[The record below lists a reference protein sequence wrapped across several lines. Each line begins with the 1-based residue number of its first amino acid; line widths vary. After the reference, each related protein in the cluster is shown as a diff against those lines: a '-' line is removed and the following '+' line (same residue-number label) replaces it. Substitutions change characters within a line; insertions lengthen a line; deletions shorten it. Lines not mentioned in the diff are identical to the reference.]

1 MSNSELKYLRTGLEI
16 AVIGMAGR
24 FPGARNIHE
33 FWNNLKNGVESI
45 SFFSDE
51 ELIEARV
58 EPGLLEDP
66 NYVKAGSFL
75 ENIEYFDALFF
86 DYTAREGQMMDPQF
100 RFLHEC
106 SWEALEVAGYHP
118 DSYNGIIGM
127 YVGSA
132 LSADWITRLFVGLDA
147 SSSRFEAS
155 TFYNRNFLCTRV
167 SYKLN
172 LNGPSFTVQTACST
186 SLVAIH
192 LACQGLIGGECH
204 MTLAGGVSITNLKK
218 FGYQYE
224 EGMII
229 SPDGHCRSFDA
240 RANGSVFGDGIGIVV
255 LKLLENAVN
264 DGDSIFAVIAGSAIN
279 NDGSMKVGY
288 TAPGT
293 RGEAAVIKAALHT
306 AEVQPESISYIETHG
321 TGTHLGDVIELK
333 ALKRVFNTNKK
344 RFCGIGSVKTNVG
357 HLNSA
362 AGVAGF
368 IKTVLALKHR
378 LIPPTLHFETSNPN
392 TDLEDSPFYVINRL
406 TQWKSNG
413 NRLRAGVSS
422 FGIGGTNAHMV
433 LEEWSRAQ
441 DEELKAQSAQRISSR
456 QYQLILFSAKTQSA
470 LEQMTTN
477 LVDHLKENPD
487 LPLVDAA
494 YTLQVGRKLFP
505 HRRMI
510 VGANVSEII
519 QALSSPGS
527 EKALTYHQEKDNRSA
542 VFMFPGLGA
551 QYVNMGLELYQS
563 EMIFRREMDRCFNI
577 LRTLVDE
584 DIKEILYPT
593 SPDPSG
599 HSSQEQHT
607 PSAHRGHPSQEE
619 NKLAARSP
627 QPAASLKKIN
637 QPGIAPLVIFI
648 VEYSLARLLKTWGIM
663 PRAII
668 GYSFG
673 EYVAACIA
681 GVFSLEDALKLVV
694 FRGKLVEKIPPGA
707 MSSVPL
713 PRNQLEPLLDDRLSI
728 AIDNGSSCVVS
739 GPLPAV
745 AALEKKVKEKRCL
758 CMRLPV
764 SHALH
769 STMME
774 PILAE
779 FKAFL
784 RQIPLNKPQI
794 PYIANVTGQ
803 WIKDRQAADPEYWCS
818 HLRQMVKFADGLTEL
833 VNESGSLFIEVGPG
847 HELSALLARQPGKDR
862 QQPVINLLKHPD
874 REVSDNYFL
883 LSKIGLLWLYGIQI
897 DWSAFYWNRKRYRI
911 PLPTYPFERQQYW
924 LQGEDNENFLP
935 ATSKQKK
942 SNIVD
947 WFYLPQWERSQLL
960 PMDRRRLS
968 ESSCWLVFID
978 ESVFCSK
985 LVEQLSLEVKHL
997 ITVVKGSAFQKPEES
1012 KYKINPTQSNDYRL
1026 LLEEL
1031 QKINRIP
1038 QVIVHLWG
1046 LCDHDGEIIEKE
1058 IVDDT
1063 LDLGLYSILY
1073 LVQAINQQAFLKE
1086 IDIHLVLNGIHEVTG
1101 EEIIIPQ
1108 NATTVGLAK
1117 VIPQEYS
1124 HINCRCIDIE
1134 LPEAGSVK
1142 EEKLIH
1148 QLDMEFK
1155 SNSKD
1160 NIAAYRLNYRW
1171 VQTFKSLRPETKD
1184 DDQSKL
1190 RKKGTYL
1197 IIGGL
1202 GNIGFT
1208 LAKYLAATVSA
1219 RLTLTGR
1226 TQLPPRS
1233 EWKKYLDSHDKKD
1246 PAAVKICR
1254 MLELE
1259 EIGGEVTF
1267 FSVDAA
1273 DYQQMLQVVASS
1285 EARFGKIN
1293 GIIHAAAS
1301 GGSKNRAINEIGKKE
1316 FQHQFQAKVYGL
1328 IVLEKLFRGKELDFC
1343 LLISSPASILGGLGL
1358 AAYAAANQFIDTFA
1372 YWRNRIHSDAA
1383 PWITVNWGDW
1393 LFENDDNGDIN
1404 ISVKDP
1410 LAYLRMTPEQ
1420 GIKTFQKILTACPVN
1435 QVVVSAVDLQE
1446 RINDWVRLEL
1456 KQEKHKSR
1464 KNIST
1469 TAHNRPHLLTPYV
1482 APGSQMEKIISAIWE
1497 KHFGI
1502 EKVGVNDN
1510 FFELGAT
1517 SLDLIQLNRKLKE
1530 VIRKDLHVGIFF
1542 KYPNIHSLA
1551 LHLSQEEKS
1560 QTALEDEVKRSDKVL
1575 RKREKIQ
1582 DRIKIS
1588 KSVR

>member
-1 MSNSELKYLRTGLEI
+1 MSKQESDYMSTGLEI

-51 ELIEARV
+51 ELIEEKV
-58 EPGLLEDP
+58 GSGLLEDA

-75 ENIEYFDALFF
+75 ENVEYFDALFF

-106 SWEALEVAGYHP
+106 SWEALEAAGYHP
-118 DSYNGIIGM
+118 EYYNGIIGM

-132 LSADWITRLFVGLDA
+132 LSADWITRLLVGLDA

-204 MTLAGGVSITNLKK
+204 MALAGGVSIMNLKK
-218 FGYQYE
+218 FGYLYE

-229 SPDGHCRSFDA
+229 SPDGHCRVFDA
-240 RANGSVFGDGIGIVV
+240 RANGAVFGDGIGVVV
-255 LKLLENAVN
+255 LKLLESAVN
-264 DGDSIFAVIAGSAIN
+264 DGDSIYAVILGSAIN

-293 RGEAAVIKAALHT
+293 KGEAAVIKAALHA
-306 AEVQPESISYIETHG
+306 AEVQPESISYVETHG
-321 TGTHLGDVIELK
+321 TGTHLGDLIEIK
-333 ALKRVFNTNKK
+333 ALKRAFNTKKK
-344 RFCGIGSVKTNVG
+344 RICGIGSVKSNVG

-378 LIPPTLHFETSNPN
+378 LIPPTLHFETPNPN
-392 TDLEDSPFYVINRL
+392 IDLENSPFYVIDRL
-406 TQWKSNG
+406 TEWKSNG

-422 FGIGGTNAHMV
+422 FGIGGTNAHVV
-433 LEEWSRAQ
+433 LEEWPTAQ
-441 DEELKAQSAQRISSR
+441 DVKSKAQHEKHMEQDARR
-456 QYQLILFSAKTQSA
+456 EYRLILLSAKTQSA

-487 LPLVDAA
+487 LRLADAA
-494 YTLQVGRKLFP
+494 YTLQVGRKVFP
-505 HRRMI
+505 HRRML
-510 VGANVSEII
+510 VVSDVKEVIR
-519 QALSSPGS
+519 ALSSPGS
-527 EKALTYHQEKDNRSA
+527 EKVLTFQQEKDNRSA

-563 EMIFRREMDRCFNI
+563 EMIFRQEMDRCFNI
-577 LRTLVDE
+577 LNTLVDE

-593 SPDPSG
+593 HPASSG
-599 HSSQEQHT
+599 
-607 PSAHRGHPSQEE
+607 RPSQEGS
-619 NKLAARSP
+619 KLAARNL
-627 QPAASLKKIN
+627 QPAISFEKIN
-637 QPGIAPLVIFI
+637 QPGIAQLVIFI
-648 VEYSLARLLKTWGIM
+648 VEYSLARLLNKWGIM

-673 EYVAACIA
+673 EYAAACIA

-707 MSSVPL
+707 MSSMPL
-713 PRNQLEPLLDDRLSI
+713 PRNQLEPLVDDRLSI

-739 GPLPAV
+739 GPLEAV
-745 AALEKKVKEKRCL
+745 AALEKQMKEKRCL

-769 STMME
+769 SKMME
-774 PILAE
+774 PILEE

-794 PYIANVTGQ
+794 PFISNVTGQ
-803 WIKDRQAADPEYWCS
+803 WIKDREAADPEYWSS

-833 VNESGSLFIEVGPG
+833 VKEPGSLFIEVGPG
-847 HELSALLARQPGKDR
+847 HELSALLARQLGKDR
-862 QQPVINLLKHPD
+862 QQQVINLLKHPD
-874 REVSDNYFL
+874 RDVSDSYFL
-883 LSKIGLLWLYGIQI
+883 LSKIGLLWLYGLQI
-897 DWSAFYWNRKRYRI
+897 DWSAYYLNEKRYRI
-911 PLPTYPFERQQYW
+911 PLPTFPFERQRYW
-924 LQGEDNENFLP
+924 VEVGDEENFLP
-935 ATSKQKK
+935 AKYKQKK
-942 SNIVD
+942 SDIAD

-960 PMDRRRLS
+960 PMDRRTLPG
-968 ESSCWLVFID
+968 SSCWLVFID
-978 ESVFCSK
+978 ETVFCSK
-985 LVEQLSLEVKHL
+985 LAEQLSLEVKNL
-997 ITVVKGSAFQKPEES
+997 ITVVKGSAFQKLGES
-1012 KYKINPTQSNDYRL
+1012 KYKINPTQSDDYRIL
-1026 LLEEL
+1026 WEEL
-1031 QKINRIP
+1031 QKINHIP
-1038 QVIVHLWG
+1038 QVIIHLWS
-1046 LCDHDGEIIEKE
+1046 LSDSDGKILEKE
-1058 IVDDT
+1058 IVDDA
-1063 LDLGLYSILY
+1063 LDSGLYSILY
-1073 LVQAINQQAFLKE
+1073 LVQAINQQAFLE
-1086 IDIHLVLNGIHEVTG
+1086 GIDICMVLNGIHEVTG

-1108 NATTVGLAK
+1108 NATVIGLTK

-1160 NIAAYRLNYRW
+1160 NIAAYRLDYRW
-1171 VQTFKSLRPETKD
+1171 VQTFKSLRLETGD
-1184 DDQSKL
+1184 EDQSKL
-1190 RKKGTYL
+1190 RKDGTYL

-1202 GNIGFT
+1202 GNVGFT

-1219 RLTLTGR
+1219 KLTLTGR
-1226 TQLPPRS
+1226 TELPPRS
-1233 EWKKYLDSHDKKD
+1233 EWERYLNSHDKKD

-1259 EIGGEVTF
+1259 EMGGEVTF
-1267 FSVDAA
+1267 FSTDAG
-1273 DYQQMLQVVASS
+1273 DYQKMLQIIAAS
-1285 EARFGKIN
+1285 EAKFGKIN

-1301 GGSKNRAINEIGKKE
+1301 GGSANRAIDEIGKKE

-1358 AAYAAANQFIDTFA
+1358 AAYAAANQFIDTFV
-1372 YWRNRIHSDAA
+1372 YWHNRIHFDAA

-1393 LFENDDNGDIN
+1393 LFENEDNGDIN

-1420 GIKTFQKILTACPVN
+1420 GIKTFQKILTGCPVN

-1446 RINDWVRLEL
+1446 RINDWVRIEF

-1482 APGSQMEKIISAIWE
+1482 APGSQMEKIISDIWE

-1530 VIRKDLHVGIFF
+1530 VIRKDLHVGTFF